1 MIKPTFLVFL
11 LLSLTHLTHSRIV
24 TENLISDGAADYRS
38 KSPIVELNLTATT
51 VTCEPIYGFLPCT
64 TELWGELFLIV
75 VYEYLLSLSDQYVAA
90 GSELFFNMIGPG
102 IFGASVFQVLGTIP
116 VTVLMLVSGLVASAD
131 TAEEQAVMSMGFL
144 AGSAVMLLT
153 LIWGSCVAFGNTD
166 LSKTLPS
173 TTDTEIKKPFSFT
186 GYGVSTDIE
195 TSYTARIMILSMLP
209 FLILQLAKILNSSTG
224 ARVTI
229 LVSLFV
235 TLAFILAYCFYQVFQ
250 PWIQNRRFEY
260 LMNKYVKNKLLRL
273 VTTNGS
279 PNIAFMKELFHQI
292 DKDKNAYISQE
303 ELRVLVLGIQLDEVG
318 FNTDDFV
325 EKVIAAFDTS
335 GDVRID
341 EQEFVNGL
349 LKYISESDA
358 RESVGTHHKDFKLFG
373 CSDKSPMEE
382 QQSLLIQRTKRQSTK
397 KSWSNQFKAAFLLL
411 LGTAITVIL
420 AQPLIEAISDFAS
433 AANIS
438 SFYVSYIV
446 VPLALNYRLGLSAI
460 TSSRQKTQKA
470 ISLTLSEIYGAVF
483 MNNMMGLAT
492 FLALI
497 YIRNLAWDVP
507 AEVLVVLIICT
518 VMGIFTS
525 LRTSFPLWTSF
536 VAFFLYP
543 ISILML
549 YVLTTVCGWS

>member
-1 MIKPTFLVFL
+1 MNSEDTPKK
-11 LLSLTHLTHSRIV
+11 HSRLGPSRKKRKKKKV
-24 TENLISDGAADYRS
+24 
-38 KSPIVELNLTATT
+38 
-51 VTCEPIYGFLPCT
+51 
-64 TELWGELFLIV
+64 LFV
-75 VYEYLLSLSDQYVAA
+75 S
-90 GSELFFNMIGPG
+90 M
-102 IFGASVFQVLGTIP
+102 
-116 VTVLMLVSGLVASAD
+116 SGLVASAD
-131 TAEEQAVMSMGFL
+131 TAEEQAVMSMGLL

-235 TLAFILAYCFYQVFQ
+235 TLAFIVAYCFYQVFQ

-260 LMNKYVKNKLLRL
+260 LMNKYVK
-273 VTTNGS
+273 
-279 PNIAFMKELFHQI
+279 EQ
-292 DKDKNAYISQE
+292 DKNAYISQG
-303 ELRVLVLGIQLDEVG
+303 ELRVLVLGIQLEEVG
-318 FNTDDFV
+318 FNTDEFV

-335 GDVRID
+335 GDAQID
-341 EQEFVNGL
+341 EQEFVKGL

-358 RESVGTHHKDFKLFG
+358 RQSVGTHHNDFKLFG
-373 CSDKSPMEE
+373 CSDKSPLEE
-382 QQSLLIQRTKRQSTK
+382 HQSLLTQRTKRQSAK
-397 KSWSNQFKAAFLLL
+397 KSWSNHFKASFLLL

-420 AQPLIEAISDFAS
+420 AEPLIEAISDFAS

-446 VPLALNYRLGLSAI
+446 IPLALNYRLGLSAI

-470 ISLTLSEIYGAVF
+470 ISLTLSEENKAKKQ
-483 MNNMMGLAT
+483 N
-492 FLALI
+492 
-497 YIRNLAWDVP
+497 
-507 AEVLVVLIICT
+507 
-518 VMGIFTS
+518 
-525 LRTSFPLWTSF
+525 
-536 VAFFLYP
+536 
-543 ISILML
+543 
-549 YVLTTVCGWS
+549 

>member
-1 MIKPTFLVFL
+1 M
-11 LLSLTHLTHSRIV
+11 
-24 TENLISDGAADYRS
+24 
-38 KSPIVELNLTATT
+38 
-51 VTCEPIYGFLPCT
+51 
-64 TELWGELFLIV
+64 
-75 VYEYLLSLSDQYVAA
+75 
-90 GSELFFNMIGPG
+90 
-102 IFGASVFQVLGTIP
+102 
-116 VTVLMLVSGLVASAD
+116 SGLVASAD
-131 TAEEQAVMSMGFL
+131 TAEEQAVMSMGLL

-186 GYGVSTDIE
+186 DYGVSTDIE

-224 ARVTI
+224 ERVTI

-235 TLAFILAYCFYQVFQ
+235 TLAFILAYCFYQHKWVFQ

-260 LMNKYVKNKLLRL
+260 LMNKYVKNKLLQL
-273 VTTNGS
+273 LTTNGR

-292 DKDKNAYISQE
+292 DKDKNAYISQG
-303 ELRVLVLGIQLDEVG
+303 ELRVLVLGIQLEEVG
-318 FNTDDFV
+318 FNTDEFV

-335 GDVRID
+335 GDAQID
-341 EQEFVNGL
+341 EQEFVKGL

-358 RESVGTHHKDFKLFG
+358 RQSVGTHHNDFKLFG

-382 QQSLLIQRTKRQSTK
+382 QQRLLTQRTKRQSAK
-397 KSWSNQFKAAFLLL
+397 KSWSNHFKAAFLLL

-420 AQPLIEAISDFAS
+420 AEPLIEAISDFAS

-446 VPLALNYRLGLSAI
+446 IPLALNYRLGLSAI
-460 TSSRQKTQKA
+460 TSSRQKTEKA

-497 YIRNLAWDVP
+497 YIRNLAWDVS